1 MNECGPRP
9 QVDENYAKKCHLL
22 CHMALN
28 VGKKI
33 KHKILVGRTGNWW
46 VIACLQSSYLGDRD
60 RRILV

>member
-1 MNECGPRP
+1 MN
-9 QVDENYAKKCHLL
+9 ENYAKKCHLL